1 MAVDPSSKENL
12 EYKLLRHDLYN
23 PINQIVGYSE
33 LLTEELEAGESI
45 DPDDL
50 AKIGTSARVLLEMI
64 RSRLTESELQSERHH
79 AKHDSSGSVIQL
91 KTESSRRLHDERKPK
106 QQLRKGRILV
116 VDDDPYNRDLLVQT
130 LSRDGHVVS
139 TAECGEVA
147 LDKAANQPFDLIL
160 LDIQMPGIDGSEVLR
175 LLKAAAATAQIPVIM
190 ISGLEDINVVVECVE
205 YGAEDYL
212 PKPCNLTLLRARVG
226 TSLDKKFRYD
236 EDLALYEHLKATQAS
251 IRSQLIAAQKL
262 ASELSSSDDNEVTL
276 ERLRQHFASMSSLLL
291 EKDSALHETIKKLE
305 VKISRQTVAT
315 QVKAITNDPA
325 FKTLSERARLMR
337 QRRHQRGA

>member
-79 AKHDSSGSVIQL
+79 AKHDSSGFSDSVENRIIAPSCMMSGSL
-91 KTESSRRLHDERKPK
+91 GINYE
-106 QQLRKGRILV
+106 KGRILV
-116 VDDDPYNRDLLVQT
+116 VDDDPSNRDLLVQT
-130 LSRDGHVVS
+130 LSRDGHIVS
-139 TAECGEVA
+139 TAESGEVA
-147 LDKAANQPFDLIL
+147 LDKAANQPFDLVL

-175 LLKAAAATAQIPVIM
+175 LLKGAASTAQVPVIM

-236 EDLALYEHLKATQAS
+236 EDLALYEHLKATQS
-251 IRSQLIAAQKL
+251 EHRNPNSIAAQKL

-276 ERLRQHFASMSSLLL
+276 ERLRQHFASVF
-291 EKDSALHETIKKLE
+291 A
-305 VKISRQTVAT
+305 VAG
-315 QVKAITNDPA
+315 K
-325 FKTLSERARLMR
+325 RLR
-337 QRRHQRGA
+337 LA